1 MCAVNIN
8 VHIYKLISIWQALDG
23 DIWEIPSDCGKLRR
37 DNEGLIL
44 CDGFGPLQNC
54 SIHNINVVS
63 NMNYGPI
70 FSCVMK
76 TYVLLFQLQHW
87 IRKFTSIILKS
98 FFYRSYITD
107 YCYIEKKNW
116 IYWVSVNVK
125 VVNCKFV
132 IATTQLILKL
142 QYAIIGVV
150 CNNHYNKEHVMNW

>member
-8 VHIYKLISIWQALDG
+8 VHIYKLISIWQALNG
-23 DIWEIPSDCGKLRR
+23 DIWKIPSDCGKLRR

-63 NMNYGPI
+63 NMNYGQI

-87 IRKFTSIILKS
+87 IRKFTIIILKS
-98 FFYRSYITD
+98 FLSFMHYRLLLYW
-107 YCYIEKKNW
+107 KKKLNLL
-116 IYWVSVNVK
+116 SQCK

-132 IATTQLILKL
+132 IATTQLIRKL
-142 QYAIIGVV
+142 QYTIIGVV
-150 CNNHYNKEHVMNW
+150 CNNYYNKEHVMNW

>member
-70 FSCVMK
+70 FSWVMK

-87 IRKFTSIILKS
+87 IRKFTIIILKS
-98 FFYRSYITD
+98 FLSFIHHRLLLYW
-107 YCYIEKKNW
+107 KKNW

-150 CNNHYNKEHVMNW
+150 CKNYYNKEHVMNW

>member
-70 FSCVMK
+70 FSCVIK
-76 TYVLLFQLQHW
+76 TYVLNFCFNYSIEFVNSPVSFQKVFFIVHTLQ
-87 IRKFTSIILKS
+87 ITVIL
-98 FFYRSYITD
+98 T
-107 YCYIEKKNW
+107 KKW
-116 IYWVSVNVK
+116 IYWVSVIVK
-125 VVNCKFV
+125 VVNCKFCNCNHPV
-132 IATTQLILKL
+132 NSKVTICHHWGRL
-142 QYAIIGVV
+142 Q
-150 CNNHYNKEHVMNW
+150 

>member
-116 IYWVSVNVK
+116 IYWVSEIVK
-125 VVNCKFV
+125 VVNCKFCNCNH
-132 IATTQLILKL
+132 QLNSKVTICHHWGRLQKL
-142 QYAIIGVV
+142 L
-150 CNNHYNKEHVMNW
+150 

>member
-87 IRKFTSIILKS
+87 IRKFTIIILKS
-98 FFYRSYITD
+98 FFIVHALQITV
-107 YCYIEKKNW
+107 ILKKKW
-116 IYWVSVNVK
+116 IYWVSVIVK
-125 VVNCKFV
+125 VVNFKFCNCNHPV
-132 IATTQLILKL
+132 NSKVTICHHWGRLQKL
-142 QYAIIGVV
+142 L
-150 CNNHYNKEHVMNW
+150 